1 MTAPEQP
8 ASNQNCMTANLS
20 TVWGD
25 DYRRWLADLKLRVE
39 RARQRAAASANRE
52 LVTLYWQ
59 IGRDILD
66 RQRRQGWGAGVIDQL
81 ARDLKSAS
89 PCVISST
96 CAHWRRRGRTRNS
109 CSSLLHNC
117 RGSISAHCW
126 TS

>member
-1 MTAPEQP
+1 
-8 ASNQNCMTANLS
+8 MTANLS

-66 RQRRQGWGAGVIDQL
+66 RQRRQGWGAVLPHGMMLLRCSRHLGIVLRWRLALRSGASLHRSGLTKDFGNQL
-81 ARDLKSAS
+81 PRA
-89 PCVISST
+89 V
-96 CAHWRRRGRTRNS
+96 
-109 CSSLLHNC
+109 
-117 RGSISAHCW
+117 
-126 TS
+126 